1 MTTMVCVEGE
11 VGAGTSPK
19 EHEGRRSCVE
29 KIADAGRT
37 IYGDYASTCAC
48 CYGATQSD
56 AEPYAEPEPDA

>member
-1 MTTMVCVEGE
+1 MPTIIDVEGG

-19 EHEGRRSCVE
+19 EHEGRRSHVE

-37 IYGDYASTCAC
+37 IHDGYASGCAY